1 MTNIEIDFFAYRPF
15 CCGALKS
22 RDIAYPGPCLWGTKN
37 IAGGR
42 KDQTPWA
49 DRGPQ
54 PESPGADDGGTSGLW
69 QLIWVM
75 PGMPGREVVTC
86 FCTCF
91 CIYWDGSRCPLLTSL
106 QGQVILTSGCDI
118 PHFGEIPIQRWWCK
132 SQLVCSHNIILNDPR
147 LS

>member
-22 RDIAYPGPCLWGTKN
+22 RD

-54 PESPGADDGGTSGLW
+54 PESPGADDGGTSGL
-69 QLIWVM
+69 
-75 PGMPGREVVTC
+75 
-86 FCTCF
+86 
-91 CIYWDGSRCPLLTSL
+91 
-106 QGQVILTSGCDI
+106 
-118 PHFGEIPIQRWWCK
+118 
-132 SQLVCSHNIILNDPR
+132 
-147 LS
+147 